1 MPIRDR
7 SVRNTLHTII
17 MLTSTIALL
26 LASVAFILVD
36 VVGSH
41 RTLRSDLTVLG
52 DIIAANSAA
61 AVMFADRES
70 ADAVLSALAA
80 RPAIEAA
87 CIYTKDGTAFA
98 PYSTPGSHHS
108 LPPTAPPVGTRSNR
122 RHIEVTR
129 PVMLDRE
136 VIGTLYLVSDLRELI
151 ARIRRY
157 VLAAVIILLLSLL
170 IALAVSQPLQKIL
183 ADPILMLASV
193 AGRVRSARDYS
204 ARADHPRGAARE
216 IMALTSAFNEMLAGI
231 QTRDRELEERRANLE
246 IQVSER
252 TAELRL
258 ANRELTSA
266 RDEAQRI
273 ADRNDYLARHKQAI
287 LNTAAE
293 GIFGIDD
300 RGVATFINRAAANM
314 LGGTVAGLLGRPLH
328 PIIHEPELAAL
339 PLESCPICRPTHAS
353 PGGTVNLVGAD
364 GRTFPIEYTTSS
376 MRDDDHR
383 GGAVVTFRDVTER
396 LAVQRMKDEFISTVS
411 HELRTPLTS
420 IRGAL
425 GLLGSGLL
433 GDVPGRAHRMVEIAV
448 TNTDR
453 LVRLINDIL
462 DLEKIS
468 SGKVELQRRPMAAST
483 LLRDAVDVVQNVAER
498 AGVTLVCEEVE
509 AVVMVDRD
517 RIVQT
522 LTNLLGNAVKFSSA
536 GSVVR
541 VGGAVEGNALTV
553 FVADQGEGIPAEK
566 LDVIFE
572 RFKQVNASD
581 SRKKGGTGLGLAIC
595 RSIVDAHG
603 GRIWAESRERR
614 GSTFRFTIPLADDE
628 KPATVPATAAR
639 YVLVWGKAASG
650 GELAEAISATGYQ
663 VVMVPELADVLLHP
677 QAAALI
683 LDLPDEETTADAL
696 LECAKSIPLVA
707 HLPPIIVACD
717 PHRFFAASAG
727 MVAAWLCA
735 PFTAENVAAAL
746 ATASSLRPVLIV
758 EDDIDLAR
766 VIAASLE
773 NEGLRTVSVATGA
786 EAITACASV
795 EPALVILDL
804 TLPDVD
810 GFGVVQWMRQR
821 ESLRNVP
828 LLVYSARE
836 VGVADQARLRLGETE
851 FLTKSRVPLTT
862 LARRVFALLNARGAE
877 EASSAA

>member
-1 MPIRDR
+1 MPIRNR
-7 SVRNTLHTII
+7 SVRNTLRTII
-17 MLTSTIALL
+17 MLTSTIALF

-41 RTLRSDLTVLG
+41 RTLRSDLTVLA

-61 AVMFADRES
+61 PVMFADRES

-98 PYSTPGSHHS
+98 PYMTRTSHHAP
-108 LPPTAPPVGTRSNR
+108 PPTAPPVGTRSDR

-129 PVMLDRE
+129 PVMLDHE

-157 VLAAVIILLLSLL
+157 VIAAVIILLLSLL

-183 ADPILMLASV
+183 ADPILRLASV
-193 AGRVRSARDYS
+193 AGRVRSAGDYS

-246 IQVSER
+246 VQVSER

-258 ANRELTSA
+258 ANMELTSA

-273 ADRNDYLARHKQAI
+273 ADRNEYLARHKQDI
-287 LNTAAE
+287 LNAAAD

-300 RGVATFINRAAANM
+300 RGVATFINRAAASM
-314 LGGTVAGLLGRPLH
+314 LGSTVARLLERPLH

-339 PLESCPICRPTHAS
+339 PIESCPVCRPKHAS
-353 PGGTVNLVGAD
+353 PGGSINFVSAD
-364 GRTFPIEYTTSS
+364 GRTFPAEYTTTS
-376 MRDDDHR
+376 MLDDDHH

-396 LAVQRMKDEFISTVS
+396 LAVDRMKDEFISTVS

-433 GDVPGRAHRMVEIAV
+433 GDVPARAQRMLEIAV

-468 SGKVELQRRPMAAST
+468 SGKVELHRRPLAASA
-483 LLRDAVDVVQNVAER
+483 LLRDAVDVVQNVADR
-498 AGVTLVCEEVE
+498 AGVTLVREEVD
-509 AVVMVDRD
+509 ATVMADRD

-522 LTNLLGNAVKFSSA
+522 LTNLIGNAVKFSSA

-541 VGGAVEGNALTV
+541 IGGATEGGALLLFVEDEGV
-553 FVADQGEGIPAEK
+553 GIPAEK
-566 LDVIFE
+566 LEMIFE
-572 RFKQVNASD
+572 RFNQVNASD
-581 SRKKGGTGLGLAIC
+581 SREKGGTGLGLAIC

-603 GRIWAESRERR
+603 GRIWAESGERR

-628 KPATVPATAAR
+628 GQAAASATPAR

-650 GELAEAISATGYQ
+650 GELAVAIAATGYQ
-663 VVMVPELADVLLHP
+663 AVLLSALSEVVQHP
-677 QAAALI
+677 KAAALI
-683 LDLPDEETTADAL
+683 LDLPDDETATEAM
-696 LECAKSIPLVA
+696 LECAKCAAVG
-707 HLPPIIVACD
+707 HLPPIIIACD
-717 PHRFFAASAG
+717 PPRFFEASAG
-727 MVAAWLCA
+727 LVAAWLRA
-735 PFTAENVAAAL
+735 PFTAENVATAL
-746 ATASSLRPVLIV
+746 ATASSTTPVLIV
-758 EDDIDLAR
+758 EDDTDLAR

-773 NEGLRTVSVATGA
+773 NQGLRTVCVASGGA
-786 EAITACASV
+786 AIAACASL

-804 TLPDVD
+804 ALPGVD
-810 GFGVVQWMRQR
+810 GFGVVQWMRHQQR
-821 ESLRNVP
+821 LRNVP
-828 LLVYSARE
+828 LLVYSAHE
-836 VGVADQARLRLGETE
+836 VATADQARLQLGQTE

-862 LARRVFALLNARGAE
+862 LAQRVLALLNAQGVE
-877 EASSAA
+877 EATNAA